1 MPTWW
6 VFQIVHIGPVFHE
19 VIIFSSN
26 EFEIMRSDLAF
37 KEGELEKSKF
47 TEEGLKSEN
56 LNLQANL
63 QKVLHLCTCFTFIC

>member
-1 MPTWW
+1 
-6 VFQIVHIGPVFHE
+6 
-19 VIIFSSN
+19 
-26 EFEIMRSDLAF
+26 MRSDLAF

-63 QKVLHLCTCFTFIC
+63 QKVSYLFTVHIYQVILSLVNLE